1 MVGSGTH
8 KIAIEQE
15 GIQRRQK
22 FAGCGGFYDVTLSAR
37 AECSAHNV
45 RCSVLTEKQY
55 ADIRRH
61 IPDLLSNPNPTD
73 VRKPDIEHHEVRVKL
88 HHFLESRQPVSGLT
102 NHLKLRCGFKSN
114 RDKVHPG
121 RIIIHNKDA
130 NIRKQVTSLYRR
142 DSSDDPWLHT
152 GLK

>member
-1 MVGSGTH
+1 
-8 KIAIEQE
+8 
-15 GIQRRQK
+15 
-22 FAGCGGFYDVTLSAR
+22 
-37 AECSAHNV
+37 
-45 RCSVLTEKQY
+45 
-55 ADIRRH
+55 
-61 IPDLLSNPNPTD
+61 
-73 VRKPDIEHHEVRVKL
+73 
-88 HHFLESRQPVSGLT
+88 
-102 NHLKLRCGFKSN
+102 LRCGFKSN